1 MPSVNPL
8 PAPGQANVHATRAL
22 AREDLRRRI
31 DDEMGRLGEID
42 LSSWM
47 TALPVAVTPA
57 ARGMDWRA
65 SEVDLDVTLAGL
77 LLQARERLSSS
88 HSLHVTRSDGTL
100 VAVFQPATGAIY
112 ARHEVGQTDLV
123 TLTWQRR
130 PASAGTAPA
139 NWRETSFAAVLWRFA
154 LFGPAGEQALPRHYR
169 RARLRLRQLPPLA
182 RALVAGRHFKL
193 MQLLHARD
201 RSFTELQELT
211 GLSEAQLC
219 RDLAA
224 LMLVGSLTTADST

>member
-1 MPSVNPL
+1 MSSVSPF
-8 PAPGQANVHATRAL
+8 PAPGPAGASASSAA

-31 DDEMGRLGEID
+31 DGELARLGDIE

-47 TALPVAVTPA
+47 MALPVAVA
-57 ARGMDWRA
+57 AEARGMDRCA

-77 LLQARERLSSS
+77 LLQARERLSPS
-88 HSLHVTRSDGTL
+88 HSIHVTGPDGTL
-100 VAVFQPATGAIY
+100 VAVFQPATGAVY
-112 ARHEVGQTDLV
+112 TRDGVDQTDLV
-123 TLTWQRR
+123 ALTWQRR

-139 NWRETSFAAVLWRFA
+139 GWRETSFSAVLWRFA

-169 RARLRLRQLPPLA
+169 RARLRLRQLPPLD
-182 RALVAGRHFKL
+182 RSLVAGRHLKL

-201 RSFTELQELT
+201 RSFMELQELT

-224 LMLVGSLTTADST
+224 LMLVGSLMIADNA